1 MSKIFNLLPVGEENA
16 ISLKQLSAQ
25 TGLPERALRAQ
36 IVAELEDGS
45 PCLSSCKPHGGYYRP
60 SEGEKGLREMQRFYY
75 QERSRASSTFRK
87 LKAIRRTLSQC
98 AGQIGLE
105 PLEDDTEDTQ
115 DTEQEDTQCVMRKS

>member
-45 PCLSSCKPHGGYYRP
+45 PCLSSCKRHGGYYRP
-60 SEGEKGLREMQRFYY
+60 DAGEKGLKEMQRFYY

-98 AGQIGLE
+98 AGQIELE
-105 PLEDDTEDTQ
+105 PLEDDTEDTREA
-115 DTEQEDTQCVMRKS
+115 EQEDTHNVL